1 MSKTEQ
7 EYRQEIVETG
17 RLVYQKGWAAANDGN
32 ITIRLDDR
40 RVLCTPTGVSKG
52 TMTPADLC
60 ICDMDGA
67 LLEGSRSRTS
77 EILMH
82 LTIYRMRPDVQSV
95 VHAHPPVATG
105 FAVAGRPLNLAL
117 VPEVV
122 INLGCVPLAEYGLPG
137 TPELTRDM
145 LRYIP
150 SYDALLMGNH
160 GVVTYG
166 PDLRRAFFNMETVEH
181 FAQVNLV
188 AELLGGPRVLPRRE
202 VQKLFD
208 ARGRYGVP
216 SNTSFDPGGPV
227 AAEEY
232 RPASERL
239 TITKEELRS
248 MIEEILRARGVMA

>member
-1 MSKTEQ
+1 MLKTEQ
-7 EYRQEIVETG
+7 EYRQQIVEIG

-32 ITIRLDDR
+32 ITIRLDEH

-52 TMTPADLC
+52 TMTPEDLC
-60 ICDMDGA
+60 ICDMDGC
-67 LLEGSRSRTS
+67 LIEGSRSRTS

-82 LTIYRMRPDVQSV
+82 LTIYRMRPDVRSV

-105 FAVAGRPLNLAL
+105 FAVAGRALNLAL

-122 INLGCVPLAEYGLPG
+122 INLGSIPLAEYGLPG

-145 LRYIP
+145 LQYIP
-150 SYDALLMGNH
+150 RYDALLMGNH
-160 GVVTYG
+160 GAVAYG
-166 PDLRRAFFNMETVEH
+166 ADLRKAFFNMETVEH

-208 ARGRYGVP
+208 SRDRYGVP
-216 SNTSFDPGGPV
+216 SHTRPEPGAPV
-227 AAEEY
+227 VAEDH
-232 RPASERL
+232 RQDKRL
-239 TITKEELRS
+239 SITREELAAL
-248 MIEEILRARGVMA
+248 IEEVLRARGVMA

>member
-1 MSKTEQ
+1 MKPE
-7 EYRQEIVETG
+7 
-17 RLVYQKGWAAANDGN
+17 
-32 ITIRLDDR
+32 
-40 RVLCTPTGVSKG
+40 
-52 TMTPADLC
+52 DLC

-67 LLEGSRSRTS
+67 LLEGSRGRTS

-122 INLGCVPLAEYGLPG
+122 INLGCVPLAQYGLPG

-145 LRYIP
+145 LAYIP

-160 GVVTYG
+160 GVVAYG
-166 PDLRRAFFNMETVEH
+166 TDSRKAFFNMETVEH
-181 FAQVNLV
+181 FAQVTLV
-188 AELLGGPRVLPRRE
+188 AELLGGPHVLPRRE

-208 ARGRYGVP
+208 SRGRYGVP
-216 SNTSFDPGGPV
+216 SNVSFEPGSPV
-227 AAEEY
+227 VAEEY
-232 RPASERL
+232 RPGNERL
-239 TITKEELRS
+239 SITREELTS
-248 MIEEILRARGVMA
+248 LIEEILRARGVMA